1 MTSVVADTHAF
12 IWYILEPERLSQ
24 PALEALDR
32 ASSQGDAIF
41 LSAISIVE
49 ICYLIDKGR
58 LAETVLD
65 RVITAIES
73 ENAGAEIISINQEVS
88 LAVRQIPRETVPDMP
103 DRIIAATA
111 LYLKIPLVTK
121 DAKIQSANIQTIW

>member
-111 LYLKIPLVTK
+111 LHLKIPLVTK

>member
-32 ASSQGDAIF
+32 ASSQVDAIF

-111 LYLKIPLVTK
+111 LHLKIPLVTK
-121 DAKIQSANIQTIW
+121 YAKIQSANIQTIW

>member
-73 ENAGAEIISINQEVS
+73 ENAGAEIIS
-88 LAVRQIPRETVPDMP
+88 
-103 DRIIAATA
+103 
-111 LYLKIPLVTK
+111 
-121 DAKIQSANIQTIW
+121 